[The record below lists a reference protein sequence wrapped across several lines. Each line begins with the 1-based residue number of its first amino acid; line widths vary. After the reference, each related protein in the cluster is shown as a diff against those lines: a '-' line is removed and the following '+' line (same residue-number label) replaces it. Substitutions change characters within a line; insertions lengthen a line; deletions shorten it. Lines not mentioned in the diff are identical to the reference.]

1 MNRLMDR
8 VDYSLRIEG
17 GNCLKLQASLPDKNP
32 KA

>member
-1 MNRLMDR
+1 

-17 GNCLKLQASLPDKNP
+17 GNCLKLQASLPDKTP